1 MQTCLIHSQCGLLE
15 GEAMFHS
22 PRAPDAP
29 GINYEPIKGAKG
41 KDFDSVPISQA
52 YRAVVF
58 HPSNSQ
64 VYVMFWVD
72 HHDEAYR

>member
-1 MQTCLIHSQCGLLE
+1 MSYTIRNAVCWRERPCFTVRE
-15 GEAMFHS
+15 
-22 PRAPDAP
+22 RPDAP

-41 KDFDSVPISQA
+41 KDFYSVPISQA

-64 VYVMFWVD
+64 VYVLSWVD